1 LKYSF
6 KKLLLSAF
14 VLIPF
19 LSFATWSIIIVDSVT
34 GEIGIAGASC
44 TYSVYGIGGIVP
56 GKGAIVAQAM
66 SNMQAKMKGMQM
78 IRAGASAED
87 ILYAIIDPSFD
98 HAFSQQQYGIVCLNQ
113 INKPVTFTG
122 GLTHASNG
130 SYTANGISVQG
141 NTLANDKVLK
151 AVFDTVV
158 NARKNGLGIRESLMR
173 ALEAGSFEG
182 GDRRCGQQKASSA
195 FITVMKATDN
205 PKKPYLNLF
214 IAGIGRGGNN
224 AVAVL
229 KNMYRKW
236 EAGIKKSQ

>member
-1 LKYSF
+1 
-6 KKLLLSAF
+6 
-14 VLIPF
+14 
-19 LSFATWSIIIVDSVT
+19 
-34 GEIGIAGASC
+34 
-44 TYSVYGIGGIVP
+44 
-56 GKGAIVAQAM
+56 
-66 SNMQAKMKGMQM
+66 
-78 IRAGASAED
+78 
-87 ILYAIIDPSFD
+87 
-98 HAFSQQQYGIVCLNQ
+98 
-113 INKPVTFTG
+113 
-122 GLTHASNG
+122 
-130 SYTANGISVQG
+130 
-141 NTLANDKVLK
+141 
-151 AVFDTVV
+151 
-158 NARKNGLGIRESLMR
+158 MR